1 MSAQF
6 VRRTVDLNLLQLHPT
21 PLEVLNPENLVLDV
35 LDSLLEQVLDL
46 NMVHLALDLEDQA
59 MDQTLALPRLDQ
71 TWIRDLESEI

>member
-6 VRRTVDLNLLQLHPT
+6 VRRNVDLNQHQT
-21 PLEVLNPENLVLDV
+21 PLEVLNPENLVLGV

-59 MDQTLALPRLDQ
+59 MDQTLDLPRLDQ

>member
-6 VRRTVDLNLLQLHPT
+6 VRRNVDLNLHPT

-35 LDSLLEQVLDL
+35 LDSLLEHGHGP
-46 NMVHLALDLEDQA
+46 MEDQP
-59 MDQTLALPRLDQ
+59 MDQTPDLPRLDQ